1 MIGTYRKKPVIIEA
15 VQWTGSNPCEIQEFA
30 GSAAIIASY
39 DPIDDMGVFVGRNR
53 FELSIQTLEG
63 EMKAAIGDYIIK
75 GVNGEF
81 YPCKEEIF
89 EKTYDLA

>member
-1 MIGTYRKKPVIIEA
+1 MIGIYRKKPVVIQA

-30 GSAAIIASY
+30 GSAAKITKH
-39 DPIDDMGVFVGRNR
+39 DPTSDMGVFVGRDR